1 MRDAYGGMKMAK
13 KEKKT
18 KKYRV
23 RCGDETI
30 LVSATSQKKAIKL
43 AMERKGWESQISC
56 MEA

>member
-1 MRDAYGGMKMAK
+1 MAK